1 MRAAVFGMCAEFV
14 AFGGS
19 CAFKMCSFRS
29 KVQGLTW
36 ITILALPHFML
47 WLSVLLWTCL
57 FVCFFNR
64 SVEGKQKP
72 YRTAILHQLFK
83 YSLSMQIT
91 AVLENTSPFVLSLLV
106 LKQGSVFYLK
116 NVFYLKKHIY
126 IKILVQEGCEGMKS
140 SSDSKFSWTVIIHII
155 IIFYNI

>member
-116 NVFYLKKHIY
+116 KHIY
-126 IKILVQEGCEGMKS
+126 IKILVQEGCKGKKS
-140 SSDSKFSWTVIIHII
+140 SSDSKFSWTVIIL